1 MNNDAPS
8 PEPVRPTAAP
18 ATDGLGGAP
27 GAASGLARH
36 PLLTFTVLTFVLSW
50 LPVIPYALGVFPAPL
65 LASGPFLAA
74 IVTVAVV
81 GGRKGLRAYF
91 RRLIRWRV
99 GVGWYVVAFLA
110 PVAGWGLVAYV
121 NVLLGAPAPTPAQLA
136 GWSLIVTATLGF
148 LINPFG
154 GAWEEP
160 GWRGYAL
167 PLLLRRHSAL
177 VGSAVLGVM
186 WAFWHVP
193 LFLTGIIPWPDAA
206 LVFALSFVF
215 TAIYLRTAG
224 SVLIAF
230 LLHAS
235 INGAGEFFMGLF
247 AAGDRV
253 RMYWIMAALCAVVA
267 IAAIVVSRDRWRR
280 VPAVRDNDDA
290 AIGPPLVVEA
300 TGIESDRTSAA
311 LVVRQHRSL
320 RSLSLRSRSGG
331 RRHSSREVAI

>member
-1 MNNDAPS
+1 M
-8 PEPVRPTAAP
+8 
-18 ATDGLGGAP
+18 
-27 GAASGLARH
+27 
-36 PLLTFTVLTFVLSW
+36 
-50 LPVIPYALGVFPAPL
+50 
-65 LASGPFLAA
+65 
-74 IVTVAVV
+74 
-81 GGRKGLRAYF
+81 
-91 RRLIRWRV
+91 
-99 GVGWYVVAFLA
+99 GWYIVAFLA
-110 PVAGWGLVAYV
+110 PVAGWAIAAYV
-121 NVLLGAPAPTPAQLA
+121 NVLLGAAAPTPAQLA

-177 VGSAVLGVM
+177 VASAVLGVM
-186 WAFWHVP
+186 WALWHVP
-193 LFLTGIIPWPDAA
+193 LFLTGLIPWPDAA

-235 INGAGEFFMGLF
+235 INGAGEFFVGLF

-253 RMYWIMAALCAVVA
+253 RMYWIMAALCAVVV

-290 AIGPPLVVEA
+290 AIGPPLVAEA
-300 TGIESDRTSAA
+300 TGIESDRIRPQPWWYGGTARGAHPKCAASGLQFPSSPSLPVLLYRVPPGDCSSSAGAARVPPYVRRTQRGQLEDEPKGALIRRFGHPTSGTSTEELSTMSRDTANSCN
-311 LVVRQHRSL
+311 QSL
-320 RSLSLRSRSGG
+320 LGAP
-331 RRHSSREVAI
+331 EAI

>member
-1 MNNDAPS
+1 MNNDDVPS
-8 PEPVRPTAAP
+8 PEHVRPTAAS
-18 ATDGLGGAP
+18 ATDDLGGAP
-27 GAASGLARH
+27 GPASGLARH
-36 PLLTFTVLTFVLSW
+36 PLLTFTVLTLVLSW
-50 LPVIPYALGVFPAPL
+50 LPVIPYALGLFPVPL
-65 LASGPFLAA
+65 LTSGPFLAA

-99 GVGWYVVAFLA
+99 GVGWYIVAFLA
-110 PVAGWGLVAYV
+110 PVAAWAIVAYV
-121 NVLLGAPAPTPAQLA
+121 NVQLGAPPPTPAQLA

-148 LINPFG
+148 LINPLA

-177 VGSAVLGVM
+177 VGSAVLGLI
-186 WAFWHVP
+186 WALWHLP
-193 LFLTGIIPWPDAA
+193 MFLTGLLPWPDAA

-215 TAIYLRTAG
+215 TAIYLHTAG

-235 INGAGEFFMGLF
+235 INGAGEFFLGLF
-247 AAGDRV
+247 PASDRV
-253 RMYWIMAALCAVVA
+253 RMYWIMTALCAVIV
-267 IAAIVVSRDRWRR
+267 IAAIVVSRNRWRR

-290 AIGPPLVVEA
+290 AIGPPLVLEA
-300 TGIESDRTSAA
+300 TATKSDQTSTAPM
-311 LVVRQHRSL
+311 LRRHRSQ
-320 RSLSLRSRSGG
+320 RS
-331 RRHSSREVAI
+331 SS

>member
-1 MNNDAPS
+1 MNNDVPS

-18 ATDGLGGAP
+18 ATHDHGGAP
-27 GAASGLARH
+27 RAASGRARH
-36 PLLTFTVLTFVLSW
+36 PLLTFTVLTLVISW
-50 LPVIPYALGVFPAPL
+50 LPVIPYALGFSPAPL
-65 LASGPFLAA
+65 LACGPFLAA
-74 IVTVAVV
+74 IVTVALV

-99 GVGWYVVAFLA
+99 GVGCYIVAFLA
-110 PVAGWGLVAYV
+110 PVAGWAIVASV
-121 NVLLGAPAPTPAQLA
+121 NVLLGAAPPTPAQLA

-154 GAWEEP
+154 GAWEETWLARVCAASVAAP
-160 GWRGYAL
+160 
-167 PLLLRRHSAL
+167 PLRAGGQRL
-177 VGSAVLGVM
+177 LGVI
-186 WAFWHVP
+186 WALWHLP
-193 LFLTGIIPWPDAA
+193 LFLTGLIPWPDAA

-235 INGAGEFFMGLF
+235 INGAGEFFVGLF

-253 RMYWIMAALCAVVA
+253 RMYWIMTALCAVVV
-267 IAAIVVSRDRWRR
+267 IAAVVVTRDRWRR

-290 AIGPPLVVEA
+290 AIGPPLVPDPP
-300 TGIESDRTSAA
+300 GN
-311 LVVRQHRSL
+311 
-320 RSLSLRSRSGG
+320 
-331 RRHSSREVAI
+331 RE

>member
-1 MNNDAPS
+1 MSNDIPS
-8 PEPVRPTAAP
+8 PERVRPVTAP
-18 ATDGLGGAP
+18 ATHDRRRARGSIGPRPSPTADVHRPDPCHFLASRHSVCAGVVP
-27 GAASGLARH
+27 GAAACLR
-36 PLLTFTVLTFVLSW
+36 PL
-50 LPVIPYALGVFPAPL
+50 PGGDHRAL
-65 LASGPFLAA
+65 
-74 IVTVAVV
+74 V
-81 GGRKGLRAYF
+81 GGRTALRDYF

-110 PVAGWGLVAYV
+110 PVAAWAIAAYV
-121 NVLLGAPAPTPAQLA
+121 NVLLGAASPSPVQLA
-136 GWSLIVTATLGF
+136 GWSLIMTSTLGF

-154 GAWEEP
+154 GAWKEP

-186 WAFWHVP
+186 WAIWHVP
-193 LFLTGIIPWPDAA
+193 LFLTGLIPWPDAA
-206 LVFALSFVF
+206 LVFTLSFVF

-235 INGAGEFFMGLF
+235 INGAGEFFVGLF

-253 RMYWIMAALCAVVA
+253 RMYWIMAALCAVVV

-280 VPAVRDNDDA
+280 MPAVRDNDDA
-290 AIGPPLVVEA
+290 LTGPAI
-300 TGIESDRTSAA
+300 
-311 LVVRQHRSL
+311 
-320 RSLSLRSRSGG
+320 SGG
-331 RRHSSREVAI
+331 QRDRE

>member
-1 MNNDAPS
+1 MNNIPS
-8 PEPVRPTAAP
+8 PEDVRPTAAP
-18 ATDGLGGAP
+18 ATHDLGGKP
-27 GAASGLARH
+27 GAAPGLAGH
-36 PLLTFTVLTFVLSW
+36 PLLTFSVLTLVLSW
-50 LPVIPYALGVFPAPL
+50 LPVIPYALGLFPAPL

-99 GVGWYVVAFLA
+99 GAGWYVVAFLA
-110 PVAGWGLVAYV
+110 PVAGWAIAAYV
-121 NVLLGAPAPTPAQLA
+121 NVLFGAAPPSPVRLA
-136 GWSLIVTATLGF
+136 GWSLIITSTLGF

-177 VGSAVLGVM
+177 VASAVLGVM
-186 WAFWHVP
+186 WALWHVP
-193 LFLTGIIPWPDAA
+193 LFVTGLIPWPDAA

-235 INGAGEFFMGLF
+235 INGAGEFFVGLF

-253 RMYWIMAALCAVVA
+253 RMYWILAALCAVVVIVA
-267 IAAIVVSRDRWRR
+267 ILVSRDRWRR

-290 AIGPPLVVEA
+290 AIGGPLIGEA
-300 TGIESDRTSAA
+300 TEIESDRTSAA
-311 LVVRQHRSL
+311 LVGRRRRSR
-320 RSLSLRSRSGG
+320 RSSSYSRSGG
-331 RRHSSREVAI
+331 RRHSSRQVAI